1 MIIYSLFRRLDGT
14 PVGASLFSQML
25 REDASEEAHD
35 SGGSQI
41 PNRGLLYYA
50 EYYPFIR
57 RVTLTEFGR
66 KLEVPKSDWFWLHW
80 TAVRRYIAATQI
92 FKKAFVNSWFNMQK
106 LSEVFFLYLCKAK
119 QVPRKQFRKE
129 IGPLAFFEVFQ
140 DALLKEV

>member
-1 MIIYSLFRRLDGT
+1 MIIYSLFSRLDGT

-25 REDASEEAHD
+25 REDASEEARD

-66 KLEVPKSDWFWLHW
+66 KLEVLKSDWF
-80 TAVRRYIAATQI
+80 
-92 FKKAFVNSWFNMQK
+92 
-106 LSEVFFLYLCKAK
+106 
-119 QVPRKQFRKE
+119 
-129 IGPLAFFEVFQ
+129 
-140 DALLKEV
+140 

>member
-25 REDASEEAHD
+25 REDASEEARD

-66 KLEVPKSDWFWLHW
+66 KLEVPKS
-80 TAVRRYIAATQI
+80 
-92 FKKAFVNSWFNMQK
+92 
-106 LSEVFFLYLCKAK
+106 EVKTNH
-119 QVPRKQFRKE
+119 
-129 IGPLAFFEVFQ
+129 
-140 DALLKEV
+140 